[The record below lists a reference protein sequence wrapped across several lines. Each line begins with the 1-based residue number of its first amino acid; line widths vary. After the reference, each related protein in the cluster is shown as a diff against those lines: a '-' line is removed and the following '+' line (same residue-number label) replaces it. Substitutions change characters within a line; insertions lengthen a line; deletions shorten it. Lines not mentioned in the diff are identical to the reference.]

1 MDRLLIGFLLC
12 AAFGG
17 WKYYTRPAPPPPM
30 PLVAGQA
37 AAQVVI
43 YTTDWCGYCKKAK
56 AHMKQR
62 GIAYTEHDIEK
73 DQASYADFKRH
84 GGNGVPLIL
93 VRDKVMR
100 GFDADDFD
108 DMLTQ

>member
-1 MDRLLIGFLLC
+1 M
-12 AAFGG
+12 
-17 WKYYTRPAPPPPM
+17 
-30 PLVAGQA
+30 VAGQS
-37 AAQVVI
+37 AAQVTI

-56 AHMKQR
+56 AHMHAR

-73 DQASYADFKRH
+73 DQVSYEEFKRR
-84 GGNGVPLIL
+84 GGNGVPLIV

-108 DMLTQ
+108 EMLTP